1 MTYITE
7 DRSGEEVLF
16 EKPGYRIRLARNRR
30 AVGNLLERMY
40 RWRGYKAEGL
50 AVPSPGT
57 FNQITL
63 EAVSGDETVG
73 TITIGLD
80 SPLGLQG
87 ENLYKAE
94 IAQYRQRGAR
104 VCEYSKL
111 AVSPDCSCKKVL
123 APLFHLAHIYA
134 HLIHRATDLFVEVN
148 PRHAVF
154 YRRLLGFSQ
163 VGAEK
168 TCPRVNAPAVL
179 LHLDLNY
186 AAEQVSIYGGGRK
199 TCGRSLY
206 PEVFSPQEQEALR
219 RKIETMERTPSFSV
233 PPSRASVHSRNQ
245 AEQNGGYVPMP
256 LIPARGGEF
265 VGLNA

>member
-111 AVSPDCSCKKVL
+111 AVSPDC
-123 APLFHLAHIYA
+123 
-134 HLIHRATDLFVEVN
+134 
-148 PRHAVF
+148 
-154 YRRLLGFSQ
+154 
-163 VGAEK
+163 
-168 TCPRVNAPAVL
+168 
-179 LHLDLNY
+179 
-186 AAEQVSIYGGGRK
+186 
-199 TCGRSLY
+199 
-206 PEVFSPQEQEALR
+206 
-219 RKIETMERTPSFSV
+219 
-233 PPSRASVHSRNQ
+233 
-245 AEQNGGYVPMP
+245 
-256 LIPARGGEF
+256 
-265 VGLNA
+265 